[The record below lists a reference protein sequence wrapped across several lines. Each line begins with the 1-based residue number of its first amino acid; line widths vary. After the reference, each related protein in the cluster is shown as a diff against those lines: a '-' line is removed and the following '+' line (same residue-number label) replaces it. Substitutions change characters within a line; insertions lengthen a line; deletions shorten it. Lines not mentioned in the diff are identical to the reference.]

1 LQTKSWTEKYRP
13 KTSSSL
19 LGNEDAVLEFKSW
32 LNSWIL
38 KRKPKKACLL
48 VGPPG
53 VGKTS
58 LARAAANEYG
68 FQIVE
73 LNASDV
79 RTQKSIEH
87 ALTPASTSITLDS
100 FSSNGRGNLIL
111 LDEVD
116 GVFGREDRGGLLAI
130 LAAVKDPA
138 VPVVLTANN
147 IEDDRFDDL
156 RKICLVLE
164 LHEIRPRYLVLLINH
179 ILNQEGES
187 VAAKTVDAIVRRSSG
202 DIRSAINDAQAAAA
216 GTFDDRGG
224 RTRSLDPHETLTQ
237 LFTPRFGEARRA
249 LNETEIPL
257 YKDQLLLLLHD
268 LIPYIYTSPLKLA
281 HAYEALSRAD
291 ITYARIGANRSRS
304 MAPPPFNIPRRDSV
318 PQWNLLPV
326 ALNELAS
333 VGVDQIDNEIDKAIQ
348 TAPRI
353 SEKTLE
359 RYQYRLWSINHAC
372 GCLAKA
378 CHTSKRTALHHILP
392 YLLSIFSLNEEVG
405 REVATAMELEERDI
419 QFLTSEAKTT
429 NTPAGP
435 EEVLDPANF
444 KLPFMGKDKFVQLMR
459 AGLKYDSANR
469 RFSVRRMDNLDSV
482 EESLSQIVAKP
493 VKFIRPNVAA
503 PAQVLG
509 EEEITKLCYVDGTEI
524 SCGACEFVDNCPT
537 HVLSSL
543 KPCLCSH
550 TLSDS
555 QGYEKYINK
564 NELNKLVEK
573 PAKKPATRRKQPT
586 SRKKAA
592 SARD

>member
-1 LQTKSWTEKYRP
+1 
-13 KTSSSL
+13 
-19 LGNEDAVLEFKSW
+19 VLEFKSW
-32 LNSWIL
+32 LNSWTL
-38 KRKPKKACLL
+38 TRKPKKACLL

-68 FQIVE
+68 FQIIE

-138 VPVVLTANN
+138 IPFVLTANN

-179 ILNQEGES
+179 ILNQEGVS

-224 RTRSLDPHETLTQ
+224 RTRSLNEHETLTQ
-237 LFTPRFGEARRA
+237 LFTPRFREARKA

-268 LIPYIYTSPLKLA
+268 LLPYIYTSHPKLA

-326 ALNELAS
+326 ALNQLAS
-333 VGVDQIDNEIDKAIQ
+333 VGADQIDNDIDHAIQ

-353 SEKTLE
+353 SQKTLE

-372 GCLAKA
+372 GSLAKA
-378 CHTSKRTALHHILP
+378 CHTSKRTALHDILP
-392 YLLSIFSLNEEVG
+392 ILITIFSANEEVG
-405 REVATAMELEERDI
+405 REVATAMDLEERDI

-459 AGLKYDSANR
+459 AGLKYDSASR

-493 VKFIRPNVAA
+493 VKFIRPDVAA

-509 EEEITKLCYVDGTEI
+509 EEITKLCYADGTEI
-524 SCGACEFVDNCPT
+524 SCGACEFVANCPT

-543 KPCLCSH
+543 KSCLCSN
-550 TLSDS
+550 TISDS

-564 NELNKLVEK
+564 NLLNKPVEK

-586 SRKKAA
+586 SRKKTAL
-592 SARD
+592 ARD

>member
-1 LQTKSWTEKYRP
+1 LQMKSWTEKYRP
-13 KTSSSL
+13 QTSSSL

-32 LNSWIL
+32 LNSWTL

-48 VGPPG
+48 VGPAG

-68 FQIVE
+68 FQILE

-79 RTQKSIEH
+79 RTQKSIEQ
-87 ALTPASTSITLDS
+87 ALTPASTSTTLDS
-100 FSSNGRGNLIL
+100 FSRNGRGNLIL

-130 LAAVKDPA
+130 LAAVKDPPI
-138 VPVVLTANN
+138 PVVLTANN
-147 IEDDRFDDL
+147 VEDERFDDL

-179 ILNQEGES
+179 ILRQEGAN
-187 VAAKTVDAIVRRSSG
+187 VAAKTVDSIVRRSSG

-216 GTFDDRGG
+216 GTFDQSAG
-224 RTRSLDPHETLTQ
+224 RTSSLDEHETLTE
-237 LFTPRFGEARRA
+237 LFTSRFGEARRA

-268 LIPYIYTSPLKLA
+268 LMPYIYTSRHKLA

-304 MAPPPFNIPRRDSV
+304 MAPPPFNMPRRDSV

-333 VGVDQIDNEIDKAIQ
+333 VGADQIENDIDQAIK

-359 RYQYRLWSINHAC
+359 RYQYRLWSISHAC

-392 YLLSIFSLNEEVG
+392 YLISIFSLNEEIG
-405 REVATAMELEERDI
+405 REIGTSMELEERDI

-429 NTPAGP
+429 NTPTGP

-444 KLPFMGKDKFVQLMR
+444 KLPFMGKDKFIQLMR
-459 AGLKYDSANR
+459 AGLKYDSASR
-469 RFSVRRMDNLDSV
+469 KFSVRRMDNLDSV
-482 EESLSQIVAKP
+482 EESLSQIVGKP
-493 VKFIRPNVAA
+493 VKFIRPNGAA
-503 PAQVLG
+503 PAQMLG
-509 EEEITKLCYVDGTEI
+509 EEITKLCYVDGTEI
-524 SCGACEFVDNCPT
+524 SCSACEFVDNCPT
-537 HVLSSL
+537 HVLSS
-543 KPCLCSH
+543 KSCLCSN
-550 TLSDS
+550 TTSDS
-555 QGYEKYINK
+555 HGYEKYVNK

-573 PAKKPATRRKQPT
+573 PAKKPTTRRKQPAL
-586 SRKKAA
+586 RKKAT

>member
-1 LQTKSWTEKYRP
+1 M
-13 KTSSSL
+13 
-19 LGNEDAVLEFKSW
+19 LEFKSW
-32 LNSWIL
+32 LNSWTL

-79 RTQKSIEH
+79 RTQKSIER
-87 ALTPASTSITLDS
+87 ALTPANTITTLES

-130 LAAVKDPA
+130 LAAAKDPA
-138 VPVVLTANN
+138 VPIVLTANN
-147 IEDDRFDDL
+147 IEDERFDDL
-156 RKICLVLE
+156 KKICLVLE
-164 LHEIRPRYLVLLINH
+164 LYEIRPRYLVLLINH
-179 ILNQEGES
+179 ILSQEGVS

-224 RTRSLDPHETLTQ
+224 RTSSLDEHETLTQ
-237 LFTPRFGEARRA
+237 LFKPRFGEARMA

-268 LIPYIYTSPLKLA
+268 LIPYIYTSPPKLA
-281 HAYEALSRAD
+281 LAYEALSRAD

-304 MAPPPFNIPRRDSV
+304 MAPPPFNLPRRDSV

-333 VGVDQIDNEIDKAIQ
+333 VGADQIDNDIEHAIQ
-348 TAPRI
+348 TGPRI

-392 YLLSIFSLNEEVG
+392 YLISISKFNEEVG
-405 REVATAMELEERDI
+405 REVATSMELEERDI

-429 NTPAGP
+429 KTPVGP
-435 EEVLDPANF
+435 EEVLDPVNF
-444 KLPFMGKDKFVQLMR
+444 KLPFMGKDKFIQLMR
-459 AGLKYDSANR
+459 AGLKYDSASR
-469 RFSVRRMDNLDSV
+469 RFSVRRLDNLDSV
-482 EESLSQIVAKP
+482 EETLSQIVAKP
-493 VKFIRPNVAA
+493 VKFIRPDVAA
-503 PAQVLG
+503 PPQVLG
-509 EEEITKLCYVDGTEI
+509 EEITKLCYVDETEI
-524 SCGACEFVDNCPT
+524 SCGACEFVANCPT
-537 HVLSSL
+537 HFLPSL
-543 KPCLCSH
+543 KTCLCSH
-550 TLSDS
+550 TMSDA
-555 QGYEKYINK
+555 QGYEKYVSK
-564 NELNKLVEK
+564 NELTKPVEK

-586 SRKKAA
+586 SRRKVA
-592 SARD
+592 STRG